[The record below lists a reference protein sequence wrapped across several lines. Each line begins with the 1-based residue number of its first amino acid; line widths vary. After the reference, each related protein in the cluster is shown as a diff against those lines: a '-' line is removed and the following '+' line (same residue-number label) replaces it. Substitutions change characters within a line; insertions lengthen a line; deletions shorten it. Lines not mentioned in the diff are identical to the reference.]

1 MMRAKDLN
9 GKDILDSMGDKV
21 GEVDD
26 IEIDPMTKSVTAI
39 LAKEGS
45 LSSKLGMGEKRTIPV
60 DMIEAIGDNV
70 LLKRATKGM

>member
-1 MMRAKDLN
+1 MRAKDLN

>member
-1 MMRAKDLN
+1 MRAKDLN
-9 GKDILDSMGDKV
+9 GKDIVDPSGDKV

-70 LLKRATKGM
+70 LLKRTARGM